1 MKVFKQTVGCVI
13 NSKEGRKEY
22 DAVVV
27 YLVIRSRKCYAEDI
41 TYPSASFNVYLY
53 LFPLVPLVHPPSWVP
68 ETHMGALPPGKP
80 VWVPIHSV
88 LTLPPSV
95 NSSPVCCSFANRTIQ
110 MVSSLLSPRPPTL
123 APSEGR
129 GDSLSDLCS
138 SQNTLHIHRPCSLIQ
153 RDDPRTR
160 PIRGVCFYI
169 QDSGT
174 RNAFTQWGFRLQ
186 SIGED
191 CYRSFCLFQACIHSF
206 IVTETRGTSSSHK
219 CQ

>member
-1 MKVFKQTVGCVI
+1 MI
-13 NSKEGRKEY
+13 
-22 DAVVV
+22 
-27 YLVIRSRKCYAEDI
+27 IRRKCYAEDI

-53 LFPLVPLVHPPSWVP
+53 LFPFVPLVHPPSWVP

-138 SQNTLHIHRPCSLIQ
+138 SQNTLHIYRPCSLIQ
-153 RDDPRTR
+153 WDDLWTR
-160 PIRGVCFYI
+160 PMLSQSGFWNQKRIYPVRFSASRHRGGLLSVFLPL
-169 QDSGT
+169 SG
-174 RNAFTQWGFRLQ
+174 L
-186 SIGED
+186 
-191 CYRSFCLFQACIHSF
+191 HSF
-206 IVTETRGTSSSHK
+206 IHGDGDTG
-219 CQ
+219 Q